1 MVTRWGAGRWW
12 TAGGHL
18 DTGQGQMAQDGCLT
32 IMGSSLTFHNWYI
45 CLCPD
50 QQINCKT
57 YCDIAII
64 WGDYNSVKSGY
75 LMRQLQWIR
84 QNQDDTKIQSNL
96 KLFWYLQ
103 IHQILDK
110 FYKCST
116 RLSDMI
122 SIFGHM
128 TPDSDVCNHPS
139 CVTTNYGLLGSIFS
153 SGTRPHTK
161 YLQIYTNLDFTIIQ

>member
-103 IHQILDK
+103 IHQIL
-110 FYKCST
+110 
-116 RLSDMI
+116 I
-122 SIFGHM
+122 SFINAVEDYQIWYQSLAIWHQIQMF
-128 TPDSDVCNHPS
+128 VIIHPVS
-139 CVTTNYGLLGSIFS
+139 PQITVSWVLFFHLAQDHTQNIWSIPTN
-153 SGTRPHTK
+153 K
-161 YLQIYTNLDFTIIQ
+161 YIQT